1 MLYTFGR
8 MYRKTRTAPR
18 KTRSESRNQF
28 LKASRQ
34 QIRPHHSSRLSAVCM
49 IWCETVPHQ
58 IMLSGFL
65 CLLVIWFTY
74 KSAFRMLVEM
84 SLAQSP
90 VFLWSNF
97 SHHSIGQWTLSCS
110 KIPTLFKLQSLV
122 VLKPSDSKLWDHPDG
137 IWENFDAA
145 LFLVFWK
152 ILIPSEWNLH
162 VMLGEVNIFWRPMQF
177 QMTFDN

>member
-1 MLYTFGR
+1 MYYLACRILVGR
-8 MYRKTRTAPR
+8 MCQLGQPREKLGLRAGTSSPKPVGSRSAPTTLPGFQLFVWSDVKQFHTR
-18 KTRSESRNQF
+18 
-28 LKASRQ
+28 
-34 QIRPHHSSRLSAVCM
+34 
-49 IWCETVPHQ
+49 
-58 IMLSGFL
+58 L
-65 CLLVIWFTY
+65 CCRAFFVYLWFGLL
-74 KSAFRMLVEM
+74 MLVEM

-110 KIPTLFKLQSLV
+110 NIPTLFKLQSLV

-137 IWENFDAA
+137 IWESFDAA

-162 VMLGEVNIFWRPMQF
+162 VMLGAVHIFWRPMQF
-177 QMTFDN
+177 QMTFGN